1 MQRAA
6 VAERPVRRFRI
17 LSVSW
22 LKRDGATWRLSE
34 EATAAANK
42 SRPPADASLVPVVAF
57 G

>member
-1 MQRAA
+1 
-6 VAERPVRRFRI
+6 

-34 EATAAANK
+34 KPPRRRNE
-42 SRPPADASLVPVVAF
+42 SHDPPADNAASLVPVVAF